1 MQIQKRDRKRRNSM
15 ELDRIG
21 ANCRGLKVQGCRG
34 GKARISRVD
43 CSTAKQ
49 QRTGFIDGSSNV
61 CTRRC
66 NDRARGKGEMI
77 LCAWRDLSWLRADV
91 SRLSLSISLSL
102 PTVKFSII
110 PKVIQGAGI
119 DSLVSKEFN
128 HFDRCVN
135 R

>member
-1 MQIQKRDRKRRNSM
+1 MGKQGFHGWIVQRRNNNERVS
-15 ELDRIG
+15 LTARRTFVHAG
-21 ANCRGLKVQGCRG
+21 ATTGR
-34 GKARISRVD
+34 AERVKRSED
-43 CSTAKQ
+43 
-49 QRTGFIDGSSNV
+49 
-61 CTRRC
+61 
-66 NDRARGKGEMI
+66 EMI

-102 PTVKFSII
+102 STVKFSII

>member
-1 MQIQKRDRKRRNSM
+1 MQGIKSAGMQGWESEDFTGGLFNGETTTNGFHRMARRTFVHAGATTGRAERVKRSED
-15 ELDRIG
+15 
-21 ANCRGLKVQGCRG
+21 
-34 GKARISRVD
+34 
-43 CSTAKQ
+43 
-49 QRTGFIDGSSNV
+49 
-61 CTRRC
+61 
-66 NDRARGKGEMI
+66 EMI

-102 PTVKFSII
+102 STVKFSII